1 MNPWVPGDIE
11 NSPRWLLL
19 KIRKSLNHGITAWFE
34 QDLLMRAAGGLEV
47 LFRILVSVNE

>member
-11 NSPRWLLL
+11 NSPRWSLL
-19 KIRKSLNHGITAWFE
+19 KIRKSLNHRITAWFE

-47 LFRILVSVNE
+47 LFRILVSMNE